1 MNTQYLSSESSLQGG
16 RYRIVR
22 MLGSGGFGITYLGTQ
37 TGLERNIVIKEFF
50 MTDYCLRDE
59 YSNLITVPTVS
70 NVEFVERFKD
80 KFLKEARH
88 IAQLKHP
95 NIVNIIDVFEEN
107 GTAYYV
113 MDFIEGGS
121 LVEKVQREGSLPEN
135 VAKRYILQIADALN
149 YIHQRYMNHLD
160 VKPGNIM
167 LSRNDN
173 AILIDFGLSKQYDSQ
188 TGHQTSTTPVG
199 ISHGYAPMEQYKEG
213 GVSEFSPETDI
224 YSLGATLY
232 YLLTGA
238 RPPVSQEI
246 NEDGLPLDQL
256 KAKNISWPT
265 ISAIINA
272 MKPRRKE
279 RTHDINTFIA
289 ELNAGTEGDITGP
302 GNTGAVNTGQ
312 GYAAPRYTTDPGN
325 TGPGYTGPGYTTDP
339 RNTGP
344 GYTGPGYTTDPRYT
358 GPGNTGPGNT
368 GPRYTTDPRNT
379 GPGNTDPRYTGP
391 GYTTDPRNTGSG
403 NTGSGNTGQET
414 GQWYQQTPSYGNQQ
428 NKTVVDVFPPTPDYN
443 VNTSG
448 KRTSKLVIAILCGV
462 AVSIFGTGILLS
474 MCQGA
479 SEAGKDWDDTL
490 LCEDSCEVDSL
501 AIDSA
506 LYADSIAA
514 ADSLA
519 AIAEEPK
526 PEQQQKIS
534 TPTEKKETTPEKK
547 EATPRKTKTRQSSS
561 STKSSTTTP
570 SRTKTTSSRTT
581 PPSQPAAVE
590 TNEPPSRQVRNDSYY
605 NDGISTKPKRKN
617 RVTQDGIR

>member
-173 AILIDFGLSKQYDSQ
+173 AILIDFGLAKQYDSQ

-302 GNTGAVNTGQ
+302 GNTGPVNTGQ

-325 TGPGYTGPGYTTDP
+325 TGPG
-339 RNTGP
+339 
-344 GYTGPGYTTDPRYT
+344 
-358 GPGNTGPGNT
+358 NT

-379 GPGNTDPRYTGP
+379 GS

-403 NTGSGNTGQET
+403 YTGGNTGPRNTSQET

-448 KRTSKLVIAILCGV
+448 KRTSKLVLATLCGV
-462 AVSIFGTGILLS
+462 AVSICGTGILLS

-534 TPTEKKETTPEKK
+534 TPTEKK

>member
-149 YIHQRYMNHLD
+149 YIHQRFMNHLD

-167 LSRNDN
+167 LSRNNN

-312 GYAAPRYTTDPGN
+312 GYAAPRYTTDPRN

-344 GYTGPGYTTDPRYT
+344 
-358 GPGNTGPGNT
+358 
-368 GPRYTTDPRNT
+368 
-379 GPGNTDPRYTGP
+379 
-391 GYTTDPRNTGSG
+391 G

-428 NKTVVDVFPPTPDYN
+428 NKTVVDVFPPTPNYN
-443 VNTSG
+443 GNTSG

-547 EATPRKTKTRQSSS
+547 ETTPRKTKTRQSSS

>member
-50 MTDYCLRDE
+50 MSGYCLRDE

-325 TGPGYTGPGYTTDP
+325 TGPGNTGPRYTTDP

-344 GYTGPGYTTDPRYT
+344 GYTGPGYT
-358 GPGNTGPGNT
+358 
-368 GPRYTTDPRNT
+368 
-379 GPGNTDPRYTGP
+379 TDPRYTGP

-479 SEAGKDWDDTL
+479 SEASKDWDDTL

-534 TPTEKKETTPEKK
+534 TPTEKK

>member
-1 MNTQYLSSESSLQGG
+1 MNTQYLSSESLLQGG
-16 RYRIVR
+16 RYRIVK

-37 TGLERNIVIKEFF
+37 TVLKRNIVIKEFF
-50 MTDYCLRDE
+50 MTDYCQRDE

-70 NVEFVERFKD
+70 NVEFVKRFKD
-80 KFLKEARH
+80 KFLKEALH

-121 LVEKVQREGSLPEN
+121 LAEKVQREGSLPEN
-135 VAKRYILQIADALN
+135 VAKRYILQIADALD
-149 YIHQRYMNHLD
+149 YIHQQYMNHLD

-199 ISHGYAPMEQYKEG
+199 ISHGYAPMEQYKER

-325 TGPGYTGPGYTTDP
+325 TGPG
-339 RNTGP
+339 
-344 GYTGPGYTTDPRYT
+344 
-358 GPGNTGPGNT
+358 NT

-379 GPGNTDPRYTGP
+379 EPGYTGPGNTDPR
-391 GYTTDPRNTGSG
+391 YTTDPRNTGSG

-547 EATPRKTKTRQSSS
+547 ETTPRKTKTRQSSS

-570 SRTKTTSSRTT
+570 SRTMTTSSRTT

>member
-59 YSNLITVPTVS
+59 YSNLLTVPTVS

-344 GYTGPGYTTDPRYT
+344 GYTGSG
-358 GPGNTGPGNT
+358 
-368 GPRYTTDPRNT
+368 
-379 GPGNTDPRYTGP
+379 
-391 GYTTDPRNTGSG
+391 NTGSG

-501 AIDSA
+501 AIDSV

-534 TPTEKKETTPEKK
+534 TPTEKKETTPTEKK
-547 EATPRKTKTRQSSS
+547 ETTPRKTKTRQSSS

-570 SRTKTTSSRTT
+570 SRTMTTSSRTT

>member
-50 MTDYCLRDE
+50 MTDYCQRDE
-59 YSNLITVPTVS
+59 YSNLIIVPTLS

-325 TGPGYTGPGYTTDP
+325 TGPG
-339 RNTGP
+339 
-344 GYTGPGYTTDPRYT
+344 
-358 GPGNTGPGNT
+358 NT

-379 GPGNTDPRYTGP
+379 GPGYTGP

-534 TPTEKKETTPEKK
+534 TPTEKKETTP
-547 EATPRKTKTRQSSS
+547 RKTKTRQSSS

>member
-344 GYTGPGYTTDPRYT
+344 G
-358 GPGNTGPGNT
+358 NT

-379 GPGNTDPRYTGP
+379 GP
-391 GYTTDPRNTGSG
+391 G

-534 TPTEKKETTPEKK
+534 TPTEKKETTP
-547 EATPRKTKTRQSSS
+547 RKTKTRQSSS

>member
-50 MTDYCLRDE
+50 MSGYCLRDE

-149 YIHQRYMNHLD
+149 YIHQRFMNHLD

-167 LSRNDN
+167 LSRNNN

-344 GYTGPGYTTDPRYT
+344 GNT

-368 GPRYTTDPRNT
+368 GPRYTTDPR
-379 GPGNTDPRYTGP
+379 
-391 GYTTDPRNTGSG
+391 

-428 NKTVVDVFPPTPDYN
+428 NKTVVDVFPPTPNYN

-534 TPTEKKETTPEKK
+534 TPTEKKETTP
-547 EATPRKTKTRQSSS
+547 RKTKTRQSSS

-570 SRTKTTSSRTT
+570 SRTMTTSSRTT

>member
-59 YSNLITVPTVS
+59 YSNLLTVPTVS

-325 TGPGYTGPGYTTDP
+325 TGPRNTGPGNTGPRYTTDP

-358 GPGNTGPGNT
+358 GP
-368 GPRYTTDPRNT
+368 RYTTDPRNT
-379 GPGNTDPRYTGP
+379 GSGNTGS
-391 GYTTDPRNTGSG
+391 GNTGSG

-428 NKTVVDVFPPTPDYN
+428 NKTVIDGFPPTPDYD

-448 KRTSKLVIAILCGV
+448 KRKRKLVIAILCGV
-462 AVSIFGTGILLS
+462 AVCICGTGILLS

-479 SEAGKDWDDTL
+479 SEEDNHGDDTL
-490 LCEDSCEVDSL
+490 VYEDSCEVDSL

-519 AIAEEPK
+519 AITEE

-534 TPTEKKETTPEKK
+534 TPTEEKETTPEKK
-547 EATPRKTKTRQSSS
+547 ETTPRKKKTRQSSS

-570 SRTKTTSSRTT
+570 SRTKTTPSRTT
-581 PPSQPAAVE
+581 PPSRPAASE
-590 TNEPPSRQVRNDSYY
+590 TNEPSRSSVRNDSYY
-605 NDGISTKPKRKN
+605 NDGISTKSKRKN

>member
-59 YSNLITVPTVS
+59 YSNLLTVPTVS

-339 RNTGP
+339 R
-344 GYTGPGYTTDPRYT
+344 YT

-368 GPRYTTDPRNT
+368 DPR
-379 GPGNTDPRYTGP
+379 
-391 GYTTDPRNTGSG
+391 YTTDPRNTGSG

-428 NKTVVDVFPPTPDYN
+428 NKTVVDVFPPTPNYN
-443 VNTSG
+443 GNTSG

-526 PEQQQKIS
+526 PKQQQKIS

-547 EATPRKTKTRQSSS
+547 ETTPRKTKTRQSSS

>member
-1 MNTQYLSSESSLQGG
+1 MNTQYLSSESLLQGG
-16 RYRIVR
+16 RYRIVK

-37 TGLERNIVIKEFF
+37 TVLKRNIVIKEFF
-50 MTDYCLRDE
+50 MTDYCQRDE

-88 IAQLKHP
+88 IAQLKNP

-339 RNTGP
+339 RYTGP
-344 GYTGPGYTTDPRYT
+344 GYTGPGYTTDPR
-358 GPGNTGPGNT
+358 NTGPG
-368 GPRYTTDPRNT
+368 YTTDPRNT
-379 GPGNTDPRYTGP
+379 GPGNTGPR
-391 GYTTDPRNTGSG
+391 YTTDPRNTGSG

-428 NKTVVDVFPPTPDYN
+428 NKTVVDVFPPTPNYN
-443 VNTSG
+443 VNTSV
-448 KRTSKLVIAILCGV
+448 KRTSKLVISILCGV

>member
-135 VAKRYILQIADALN
+135 MAKRYILQIADALN

-344 GYTGPGYTTDPRYT
+344 G
-358 GPGNTGPGNT
+358 NTGPGNT
-368 GPRYTTDPRNT
+368 GPR
-379 GPGNTDPRYTGP
+379 
-391 GYTTDPRNTGSG
+391 YTTDPRNTGSG

-526 PEQQQKIS
+526 PKQQQKIS

-547 EATPRKTKTRQSSS
+547 ETTPRKTKTRQSSS

>member
-135 VAKRYILQIADALN
+135 MAKRYILQIADALN

-339 RNTGP
+339 R
-344 GYTGPGYTTDPRYT
+344 YT

-368 GPRYTTDPRNT
+368 DPR
-379 GPGNTDPRYTGP
+379 
-391 GYTTDPRNTGSG
+391 YTTDPRNTGSG

-428 NKTVVDVFPPTPDYN
+428 NKTVVDVFPPTPNYN
-443 VNTSG
+443 GNTSG

-526 PEQQQKIS
+526 PKQQQKIS

-547 EATPRKTKTRQSSS
+547 ETTPRKTKTRQSSS

>member
-50 MTDYCLRDE
+50 MSGYCLRDE

-339 RNTGP
+339 RNTGS
-344 GYTGPGYTTDPRYT
+344 
-358 GPGNTGPGNT
+358 GNTGPGNT
-368 GPRYTTDPRNT
+368 GPRYTTDPR
-379 GPGNTDPRYTGP
+379 
-391 GYTTDPRNTGSG
+391 

-519 AIAEEPK
+519 AIAEEP
-526 PEQQQKIS
+526 EQQQKIS
-534 TPTEKKETTPEKK
+534 TPTEEKETTPEKK
-547 EATPRKTKTRQSSS
+547 ETTPRKTKTRQSSS

>member
-1 MNTQYLSSESSLQGG
+1 
-16 RYRIVR
+16 

-325 TGPGYTGPGYTTDP
+325 TGPGYTGPGYT
-339 RNTGP
+339 
-344 GYTGPGYTTDPRYT
+344 
-358 GPGNTGPGNT
+358 
-368 GPRYTTDPRNT
+368 GPR
-379 GPGNTDPRYTGP
+379 
-391 GYTTDPRNTGSG
+391 YTTDPRNTGSG

-428 NKTVVDVFPPTPDYN
+428 NKTVVDVFPPTPNYN

-534 TPTEKKETTPEKK
+534 TPTEKKETTP
-547 EATPRKTKTRQSSS
+547 RKTKTRQSSS

-570 SRTKTTSSRTT
+570 SRTKTPSSRTT

>member
-173 AILIDFGLSKQYDSQ
+173 AILIDFGLAKQYDSQ

-272 MKPRRKE
+272 MKPRKKE

-302 GNTGAVNTGQ
+302 GNTGQVNTGQ
-312 GYAAPRYTTDPGN
+312 GYAA
-325 TGPGYTGPGYTTDP
+325 PGYTTDP

-344 GYTGPGYTTDPRYT
+344 GYTGPGYTTDPRNTGSGYT
-358 GPGNTGPGNT
+358 GGNT
-368 GPRYTTDPRNT
+368 GPRNT
-379 GPGNTDPRYTGP
+379 
-391 GYTTDPRNTGSG
+391 S
-403 NTGSGNTGQET
+403 QET

-448 KRTSKLVIAILCGV
+448 KRTNKLVIAILCGV
-462 AVSIFGTGILLS
+462 AVSIFGSAILIS
-474 MCQGA
+474 MCQGE
-479 SEAGKDWDDTL
+479 SEGNKDWDDTL
-490 LCEDSCEVDSL
+490 LCEDSCIVDT
-501 AIDSA
+501 
-506 LYADSIAA
+506 YADSIAA

-519 AIAEEPK
+519 AIAKEPK

-534 TPTEKKETTPEKK
+534 TPTEKKETTP
-547 EATPRKTKTRQSSS
+547 RKTKKRQSSS

-570 SRTKTTSSRTT
+570 SRTKRTPSRITS
-581 PPSQPAAVE
+581 PSQPAAVE
-590 TNEPPSRQVRNDSYY
+590 TNEPPRSSVRNDSYY
-605 NDGISTKPKRKN
+605 NDGISTKPNRKN
-617 RVTQDGIR
+617 RGTLDGIR

>member
-325 TGPGYTGPGYTTDP
+325 TGPGNTGPGYTTDP

-358 GPGNTGPGNT
+358 
-368 GPRYTTDPRNT
+368 DPR
-379 GPGNTDPRYTGP
+379 
-391 GYTTDPRNTGSG
+391 YTTDPRNTGSG

-428 NKTVVDVFPPTPDYN
+428 NKTVVDVFPPTPNYN
-443 VNTSG
+443 GNTSG

-570 SRTKTTSSRTT
+570 SRTMTTSSRTT

>member
-59 YSNLITVPTVS
+59 YSNLLTVPTVS

-107 GTAYYV
+107 ATAYYV

-149 YIHQRYMNHLD
+149 YIHQRFMNHLD

-339 RNTGP
+339 R
-344 GYTGPGYTTDPRYT
+344 YT

-368 GPRYTTDPRNT
+368 GPR
-379 GPGNTDPRYTGP
+379 
-391 GYTTDPRNTGSG
+391 YTTDPRNTGSG

-519 AIAEEPK
+519 AIAEEPM

-534 TPTEKKETTPEKK
+534 TPPAKKETK
-547 EATPRKTKTRQSSS
+547 PRKTKTRQSSS
-561 STKSSTTTP
+561 SKKSSTTTP
-570 SRTKTTSSRTT
+570 SRTTTTTPKTTTPSSPAVNNNR
-581 PPSQPAAVE
+581 PSSSP
-590 TNEPPSRQVRNDSYY
+590 VRNDSYY
-605 NDGISTKPKRKN
+605 NDGISTTPKKKN

>member
-325 TGPGYTGPGYTTDP
+325 TGPGNTGPGYTTDPRYTGPGYTGPGYTTDP

-344 GYTGPGYTTDPRYT
+344 GYT
-358 GPGNTGPGNT
+358 
-368 GPRYTTDPRNT
+368 TDPRNT
-379 GPGNTDPRYTGP
+379 GPGNTGPR
-391 GYTTDPRNTGSG
+391 YTTDPRNTGSG

-428 NKTVVDVFPPTPDYN
+428 NKTVVDVFPPTPNYN

-534 TPTEKKETTPEKK
+534 TPTEKKETTP
-547 EATPRKTKTRQSSS
+547 RKTKTRQSSS

>member
-16 RYRIVR
+16 RYRIVS

-50 MTDYCLRDE
+50 MSGYCLRDE

-121 LVEKVQREGSLPEN
+121 LVEKVQREGPLPEN

-224 YSLGATLY
+224 YSLGGTLY
-232 YLLTGA
+232 YLLTGE

-246 NEDGLPLDQL
+246 NEDGLRLDQL
-256 KAKNISWPT
+256 KAKNVSWPT

-272 MKPRRKE
+272 MKPRKKE

-289 ELNAGTEGDITGP
+289 ELYAGTEGDITGP
-302 GNTGAVNTGQ
+302 G
-312 GYAAPRYTTDPGN
+312 
-325 TGPGYTGPGYTTDP
+325 YTGPGYAAPGYTTDPRNTGSGYTGSGNTTDP

-344 GYTGPGYTTDPRYT
+344 GYTGPGNTTDPRYTGSGNTGPGNTTDPRNTDPRNT

-368 GPRYTTDPRNT
+368 GP
-379 GPGNTDPRYTGP
+379 
-391 GYTTDPRNTGSG
+391 
-403 NTGSGNTGQET
+403 GNTGQET
-414 GQWYQQTPSYGNQQ
+414 GQWYQQNPSYGNQQ
-428 NKTVVDVFPPTPDYN
+428 NNTVVDGFPSTPDYD

-448 KRTSKLVIAILCGV
+448 KRKRKLVIAILCGV
-462 AVSIFGTGILLS
+462 AVSICGTGMLLS
-474 MCQGA
+474 MCQGE
-479 SEAGKDWDDTL
+479 SEEDNDGDDTL
-490 LCEDSCEVDSL
+490 VYEDSCEVDSL

-547 EATPRKTKTRQSSS
+547 ETTPRKTKTRQSSS

>member
-325 TGPGYTGPGYTTDP
+325 TGPGNTGPGYTTDP

-358 GPGNTGPGNT
+358 GP
-368 GPRYTTDPRNT
+368 
-379 GPGNTDPRYTGP
+379 
-391 GYTTDPRNTGSG
+391 G

-428 NKTVVDVFPPTPDYN
+428 NKTVVDVFPPTPNYN
-443 VNTSG
+443 GNTSG

-547 EATPRKTKTRQSSS
+547 ETTPRKTKTRQSSS

>member
-59 YSNLITVPTVS
+59 YSNLLTVPTVS

-289 ELNAGTEGDITGP
+289 ELNAGTEADITGP

-325 TGPGYTGPGYTTDP
+325 TGPG
-339 RNTGP
+339 
-344 GYTGPGYTTDPRYT
+344 
-358 GPGNTGPGNT
+358 NT

-379 GPGNTDPRYTGP
+379 GSGNTD
-391 GYTTDPRNTGSG
+391 
-403 NTGSGNTGQET
+403 SGNTGQET

-501 AIDSA
+501 AIDSV

-534 TPTEKKETTPEKK
+534 TPTVKKETTPTEKK
-547 EATPRKTKTRQSSS
+547 ETTPRKTKTRQSSS

-570 SRTKTTSSRTT
+570 SRTMTTSSRTT

>member
-325 TGPGYTGPGYTTDP
+325 TGPGYTTDP

-344 GYTGPGYTTDPRYT
+344 G
-358 GPGNTGPGNT
+358 
-368 GPRYTTDPRNT
+368 
-379 GPGNTDPRYTGP
+379 YTGP

-428 NKTVVDVFPPTPDYN
+428 NKTVVDVFPPTPNYN
-443 VNTSG
+443 GNTSG

-534 TPTEKKETTPEKK
+534 TPPEKKET
-547 EATPRKTKTRQSSS
+547 TPRKTKTRQSSS

-581 PPSQPAAVE
+581 PPSQPATVE

>member
-50 MTDYCLRDE
+50 MSGYCLRDE

-289 ELNAGTEGDITGP
+289 ELNAGTEGDITGAV
-302 GNTGAVNTGQ
+302 NTGAVNTGQ

-325 TGPGYTGPGYTTDP
+325 TGPGNTGPRYTTDP
-339 RNTGP
+339 R
-344 GYTGPGYTTDPRYT
+344 
-358 GPGNTGPGNT
+358 NTGPGNT

-379 GPGNTDPRYTGP
+379 GSGNTGP
-391 GYTTDPRNTGSG
+391 G

-506 LYADSIAA
+506 LYTDSIAT

>member
-325 TGPGYTGPGYTTDP
+325 TE
-339 RNTGP
+339 P

-358 GPGNTGPGNT
+358 GP
-368 GPRYTTDPRNT
+368 
-379 GPGNTDPRYTGP
+379 
-391 GYTTDPRNTGSG
+391 G

-547 EATPRKTKTRQSSS
+547 ETTPRKTKTRQSSS

>member
-149 YIHQRYMNHLD
+149 YIHQRFMNHLD

-325 TGPGYTGPGYTTDP
+325 TDPGNTGPGYTTDP
-339 RNTGP
+339 RN
-344 GYTGPGYTTDPRYT
+344 T

-368 GPRYTTDPRNT
+368 GPRYTTDPR
-379 GPGNTDPRYTGP
+379 
-391 GYTTDPRNTGSG
+391 

-526 PEQQQKIS
+526 PKQQQKIS
-534 TPTEKKETTPEKK
+534 TPTEKKET
-547 EATPRKTKTRQSSS
+547 TPRKTKTRQSSS

>member
-339 RNTGP
+339 R
-344 GYTGPGYTTDPRYT
+344 YT

-368 GPRYTTDPRNT
+368 DPR
-379 GPGNTDPRYTGP
+379 
-391 GYTTDPRNTGSG
+391 YTTDPRNTGSG

-428 NKTVVDVFPPTPDYN
+428 NKTVVDVFPPTPNYN
-443 VNTSG
+443 GNTSG

-526 PEQQQKIS
+526 PKQQQKIS

-547 EATPRKTKTRQSSS
+547 ETTPRKTKTRQSSS

>member
-325 TGPGYTGPGYTTDP
+325 TGPGYTGPGYTGP
-339 RNTGP
+339 R
-344 GYTGPGYTTDPRYT
+344 YTTDPR
-358 GPGNTGPGNT
+358 NTGPGNT

-379 GPGNTDPRYTGP
+379 GP
-391 GYTTDPRNTGSG
+391 G

-428 NKTVVDVFPPTPDYN
+428 NKTVVDVFPPTPNYN
-443 VNTSG
+443 GNTSG

-526 PEQQQKIS
+526 PNEQQKIS
-534 TPTEKKETTPEKK
+534 TPPEKK
-547 EATPRKTKTRQSSS
+547 ESTPRKKKTRQSNS
-561 STKSSTTTP
+561 STISSKTTP
-570 SRTKTTSSRTT
+570 SQKKVINPKKPEPAIVNEHKNTTVKVA
-581 PPSQPAAVE
+581 PDE
-590 TNEPPSRQVRNDSYY
+590 L
-605 NDGISTKPKRKN
+605 
-617 RVTQDGIR
+617 

>member
-289 ELNAGTEGDITGP
+289 ELNAGTERDITGP

-325 TGPGYTGPGYTTDP
+325 TEPG
-339 RNTGP
+339 
-344 GYTGPGYTTDPRYT
+344 
-358 GPGNTGPGNT
+358 
-368 GPRYTTDPRNT
+368 
-379 GPGNTDPRYTGP
+379 YTGP

-428 NKTVVDVFPPTPDYN
+428 NKTVVDVFPPTPNYN
-443 VNTSG
+443 GNTSG

-519 AIAEEPK
+519 AITEEPK
-526 PEQQQKIS
+526 PKQQQKIS

-547 EATPRKTKTRQSSS
+547 ETTPRKTKTRQSSS

>member
-173 AILIDFGLSKQYDSQ
+173 AILIDFGLAKQYDSQ

-224 YSLGATLY
+224 YSLGGTLY
-232 YLLTGA
+232 YLLTGE

-246 NEDGLPLDQL
+246 NEDGLRLDQL
-256 KAKNISWPT
+256 KAKNVSWPT

-272 MKPRRKE
+272 MKPRKKE

-289 ELNAGTEGDITGP
+289 ELYAGTEGDITGP
-302 GNTGAVNTGQ
+302 GYTGQ
-312 GYAAPRYTTDPGN
+312 GYAA
-325 TGPGYTGPGYTTDP
+325 PGYTTDP
-339 RNTGP
+339 RNTGS
-344 GYTGPGYTTDPRYT
+344 GYTGSGNTTDPRYT

-368 GPRYTTDPRNT
+368 TDPRNTDPRNT
-379 GPGNTDPRYTGP
+379 GP
-391 GYTTDPRNTGSG
+391 G

-414 GQWYQQTPSYGNQQ
+414 GQWYQQNPSYGNQQ
-428 NKTVVDVFPPTPDYN
+428 NNTVVDVHPPTPDYD

-448 KRTSKLVIAILCGV
+448 KRKRKLVIAILCGV
-462 AVSIFGTGILLS
+462 AVCICGTGILLS

-479 SEAGKDWDDTL
+479 SEEDNHGDDTL
-490 LCEDSCEVDSL
+490 VYEDSCEVDSL

-519 AIAEEPK
+519 AITEE

-534 TPTEKKETTPEKK
+534 TPTEEKETTPEKK
-547 EATPRKTKTRQSSS
+547 ETTPRKKKTRQSSS

-570 SRTKTTSSRTT
+570 
-581 PPSQPAAVE
+581 PSKPAASE
-590 TNEPPSRQVRNDSYY
+590 TNEPPRSSVRNDSYY

>member
-325 TGPGYTGPGYTTDP
+325 TGPGYTGP
-339 RNTGP
+339 
-344 GYTGPGYTTDPRYT
+344 
-358 GPGNTGPGNT
+358 
-368 GPRYTTDPRNT
+368 RYTTDPRNT
-379 GPGNTDPRYTGP
+379 GPGYTGP

-428 NKTVVDVFPPTPDYN
+428 NKTVVDVFPPTPNYN
-443 VNTSG
+443 GNTSG

-462 AVSIFGTGILLS
+462 AVSICGTGILLS

-547 EATPRKTKTRQSSS
+547 ETTPRKTKTRQSSS

>member
-95 NIVNIIDVFEEN
+95 NIVSIIDVFEEN

-173 AILIDFGLSKQYDSQ
+173 AILIDFGLAKQYDSQ

-272 MKPRRKE
+272 MKPRKKE

-302 GNTGAVNTGQ
+302 GNTGPVNTGQ
-312 GYAAPRYTTDPGN
+312 GYAA
-325 TGPGYTGPGYTTDP
+325 PGYTTDP

-344 GYTGPGYTTDPRYT
+344 GYTGAG
-358 GPGNTGPGNT
+358 
-368 GPRYTTDPRNT
+368 YTTDPRNT
-379 GPGNTDPRYTGP
+379 GTGYTGP
-391 GYTTDPRNTGSG
+391 EYTTDPRNTGSG
-403 NTGSGNTGQET
+403 YTGENTGPRNTSQET

-462 AVSIFGTGILLS
+462 AVSIFGSAILIS
-474 MCQGA
+474 MCQGE
-479 SEAGKDWDDTL
+479 SKGNKDWDDTL
-490 LCEDSCEVDSL
+490 LCEDSCIVDT
-501 AIDSA
+501 
-506 LYADSIAA
+506 YADSIAA

-519 AIAEEPK
+519 AIAKEPK

-534 TPTEKKETTPEKK
+534 TPTEKKETTPRETKK
-547 EATPRKTKTRQSSS
+547 RQSSS

-570 SRTKTTSSRTT
+570 SRTKRTPSRITS
-581 PPSQPAAVE
+581 PSQPAAVE
-590 TNEPPSRQVRNDSYY
+590 TNEPPRSSVRNDSYY
-605 NDGISTKPKRKN
+605 NDGISTKPNRKN
-617 RVTQDGIR
+617 RGTLDGIR

>member
-325 TGPGYTGPGYTTDP
+325 TE
-339 RNTGP
+339 P

-368 GPRYTTDPRNT
+368 GPR
-379 GPGNTDPRYTGP
+379 
-391 GYTTDPRNTGSG
+391 YTTDPRNTGSG

-428 NKTVVDVFPPTPDYN
+428 NKTVVDVFPPTPNYN
-443 VNTSG
+443 GNTSG

-547 EATPRKTKTRQSSS
+547 ETTPRKTKTRQSSS

>member
-339 RNTGP
+339 R
-344 GYTGPGYTTDPRYT
+344 YT

-368 GPRYTTDPRNT
+368 GPR
-379 GPGNTDPRYTGP
+379 
-391 GYTTDPRNTGSG
+391 YTTDPRNTGSG

-428 NKTVVDVFPPTPDYN
+428 NKTVVDVFPPTPNYN
-443 VNTSG
+443 GNTSG

-534 TPTEKKETTPEKK
+534 TPTEKKE
-547 EATPRKTKTRQSSS
+547 ATPRKTKTRQSSS

-570 SRTKTTSSRTT
+570 SRTMTTSSRTT

>member
-339 RNTGP
+339 R
-344 GYTGPGYTTDPRYT
+344 YT

-368 GPRYTTDPRNT
+368 GPRYTTDQR
-379 GPGNTDPRYTGP
+379 
-391 GYTTDPRNTGSG
+391 

-428 NKTVVDVFPPTPDYN
+428 NKTVIDGFPPTPDYN

-462 AVSIFGTGILLS
+462 AVSICGTGILLS

-479 SEAGKDWDDTL
+479 SEPGNDLDDTL
-490 LCEDSCEVDSL
+490 VYEDSCEVDSL

-605 NDGISTKPKRKN
+605 NDGISTKSKRKN

>member
-232 YLLTGA
+232 YLLTGT
-238 RPPVSQEI
+238 RPPFSQEI

-256 KAKNISWPT
+256 KAKNISWTT

-272 MKPRRKE
+272 MKPRKKE
-279 RTHDINTFIA
+279 RTHNINTFIA

-325 TGPGYTGPGYTTDP
+325 TGPG
-339 RNTGP
+339 
-344 GYTGPGYTTDPRYT
+344 
-358 GPGNTGPGNT
+358 NT

-379 GPGNTDPRYTGP
+379 GP
-391 GYTTDPRNTGSG
+391 G

-428 NKTVVDVFPPTPDYN
+428 NKTVVDVFPPTPNYN
-443 VNTSG
+443 GNTSG

-547 EATPRKTKTRQSSS
+547 ETTPRKTKTRQSNS

-570 SRTKTTSSRTT
+570 SRTMTTSSRTT

>member
-272 MKPRRKE
+272 MKPRKKE

-325 TGPGYTGPGYTTDP
+325 TGPGNTGPGYTTDP

-358 GPGNTGPGNT
+358 GP
-368 GPRYTTDPRNT
+368 
-379 GPGNTDPRYTGP
+379 
-391 GYTTDPRNTGSG
+391 G

-428 NKTVVDVFPPTPDYN
+428 NKTVVDVFPPTPNYN
-443 VNTSG
+443 GNTSG

-547 EATPRKTKTRQSSS
+547 ETTPRKTKTRQSSS

>member
-325 TGPGYTGPGYTTDP
+325 TGPGYTGPGYTGP
-339 RNTGP
+339 R
-344 GYTGPGYTTDPRYT
+344 YTTDPR
-358 GPGNTGPGNT
+358 NTGPGNT

-379 GPGNTDPRYTGP
+379 GP
-391 GYTTDPRNTGSG
+391 G

-462 AVSIFGTGILLS
+462 AVCICGTGILLS

-479 SEAGKDWDDTL
+479 SEEDNHGDDTL
-490 LCEDSCEVDSL
+490 VYEDSCEVDSL

-526 PEQQQKIS
+526 PDEQQKIS
-534 TPTEKKETTPEKK
+534 TPTEKKETTPRKK
-547 EATPRKTKTRQSSS
+547 ETTPRKTKTRQSSS

>member
-339 RNTGP
+339 RNTG
-344 GYTGPGYTTDPRYT
+344 
-358 GPGNTGPGNT
+358 
-368 GPRYTTDPRNT
+368 
-379 GPGNTDPRYTGP
+379 
-391 GYTTDPRNTGSG
+391 SG

-428 NKTVVDVFPPTPDYN
+428 NKTVVDVFPPTPNYN
-443 VNTSG
+443 GNTSG

-547 EATPRKTKTRQSSS
+547 ETTPRKTKTRQSSS